1 MWLKA
6 HPGDYE
12 TVRRMLGHRNIQTT
26 INFYCGLETLQANK
40 MFGDLVRKLMKFGL
54 SSAMPET
61 TNKPMLPPEPK
72 SASRKV
78 RSLLLAQWPEADRA
92 AWAAACRPAE
102 RLKRGGTASHMNEDT
117 QRDLARRYGY
127 FLDYVERSEGL
138 ADHAEAAGYVTPDR
152 VEGFLAELTAR
163 VSSETVYGSIRKLR
177 RTAQLLAPGRDFTWL
192 SEIEK
197 DLALVKQPKSKF
209 DRLVYTNILAEAG
222 MTLMAEAATHR
233 SPVARVRQF
242 RNGLMVALKALH
254 PIRLKNFAALEIGRS
269 FKKVNNPWWIVLSAS
284 ETKEKRPDERPV
296 DPCLIRWI
304 ERYLNFHRPVLAR
317 TGVAPAALWLS
328 SNDGRAMTY
337 LAVERV
343 IKETTLTTVGVDV
356 SPHLFR
362 AAGASTAAVHAPTI
376 PHLGSALLHHIDPAV
391 VDEHYNRA
399 SSLSATQAYAALV
412 RALWDD

>member
-1 MWLKA
+1 
-6 HPGDYE
+6 
-12 TVRRMLGHRNIQTT
+12 
-26 INFYCGLETLQANK
+26 
-40 MFGDLVRKLMKFGL
+40 
-54 SSAMPET
+54 MPET

-78 RSLLLAQWPEADRA
+78 RSLPLAQGPEADRA

-102 RLKRGGTASHMNEDT
+102 RLKRGGAASHMREIT

-138 ADHAEAAGYVTPDR
+138 AHHAEAAAHVAPDR

-209 DRLVYTNILAEAG
+209 DRLVYANVLAEAG
-222 MTLMAEAATHR
+222 MTLMAEADAATHR
-233 SPVARVRQF
+233 SALARARQF
-242 RNGLMVALKALH
+242 RNGLMVALLALH

-269 FKKVNNPWWIVLSAS
+269 FKKVNNSWWIVLSAR
-284 ETKEKRPDERPV
+284 ETKEKRPDERSV
-296 DPCLIRWI
+296 DACLIGWI
-304 ERYLNFHRPVLAR
+304 DRYLNVHRRVLAR
-317 TGVAPAALWLS
+317 TDDMPAALWLS

-337 LAVERV
+337 KAVGRV
-343 IKETTLTTVGVDV
+343 ISKTTLATVGINV

-362 AAGASTAAVHAPTI
+362 TAGVSTAAVYAGDS
-376 PHLGSALLHHIDPAV
+376 PHLGSALLHHIDPTVAEE
-391 VDEHYNRA
+391 DYNRA
-399 SSLSATQAYAALV
+399 TSLSATQSYAALIKTL
-412 RALWDD
+412 RRRD